1 MQKNGRPRAAPHC
14 LVAELRA
21 PPQCTR
27 DLKNG
32 NTTRLPP
39 KRTHPNRSATR
50 GRAIKACL
58 LPQQSIAA
66 SFAMDFGA
74 TKGRAIKACL
84 LPQRRTERQN
94 RGSTFSLAWR
104 IGASLMQRRIKRSV
118 GRASDSDISPQMAA
132 NTPRA
137 KRSSS
142 KNAKSMRFNVPAYGT
157 WVLSD
162 YITAGKQPACFHCS
176 TLARTKAHTFG
187 TFRRPD
193 PNSTGCLD
201 PETRNRPD
209 HSDSIAS
216 GWPHRGN
223 ICPQATPPIG

>member
-1 MQKNGRPRAAPHC
+1 MQKNDRLGAAPHC

-21 PPQCTR
+21 PLQCTR

-39 KRTHPNRSATR
+39 KRTHPNRSATKD
-50 GRAIKACL
+50 RAAKA
-58 LPQQSIAA
+58 
-66 SFAMDFGA
+66 
-74 TKGRAIKACL
+74 RL
-84 LPQRRTERQN
+84 LPQRRNERHSC
-94 RGSTFSLAWR
+94 GSTFSLAWR
-104 IGASLMQRRIKRSV
+104 IGASLMQRRSHKTQRWQGKRQRNLTS
-118 GRASDSDISPQMAA
+118 SDRKR
-132 NTPRA
+132 PRVR
-137 KRSSS
+137 RSSS
-142 KNAKSMRFNVPAYGT
+142 KNAKSMRFNVPTYGI

-187 TFRRPD
+187 TFRHLD

-201 PETRNRPD
+201 PEARNRPD

-216 GWPHRGN
+216 GWPQRGN